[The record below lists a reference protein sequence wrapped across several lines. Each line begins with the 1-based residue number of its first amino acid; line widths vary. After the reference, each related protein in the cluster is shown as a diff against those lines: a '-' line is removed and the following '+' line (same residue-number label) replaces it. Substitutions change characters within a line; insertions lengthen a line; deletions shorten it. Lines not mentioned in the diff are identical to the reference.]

1 MPSETGARVH
11 LEDRPE
17 RPIEDAATLK
27 RLFA

>member
-11 LEDRPE
+11 LEDRAE